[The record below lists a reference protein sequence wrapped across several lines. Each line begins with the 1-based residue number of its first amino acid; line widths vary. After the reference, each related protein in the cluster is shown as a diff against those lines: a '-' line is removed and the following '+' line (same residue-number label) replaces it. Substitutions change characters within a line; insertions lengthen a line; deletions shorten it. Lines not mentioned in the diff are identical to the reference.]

1 MNITEN
7 LSNSFEFAKKLSTDI
22 GRLIILIVLDLI
34 PVANW
39 IVIGYAA
46 RVLRE
51 APGSQTPPKLENYG
65 GMLVDGAKIFFAS
78 FIYMLIPTI
87 FIVAGATSILGGTFS
102 LEEQTAASGIVL
114 GGTGV
119 VLLLVGIIL
128 AFFFLI
134 VLGVAI
140 AHMVKTGKFGKAFA
154 FGELISIIR
163 GIGLGKY
170 LGWVI
175 VTSIIALLVGG
186 VAGRIPFVGWLIS
199 AIVSPFLTVF
209 IFRSLGDLYN
219 DGVPSEF
226 RTATSITEPGPIVCS
241 ACGTHM
247 QSHHKFCP
255 TCGAPAPVSS
265 QSATSKQ
272 PTEPTGS
279 FKHCVSCGGKLPS
292 AAVFCGSCGAKQN

>member
-7 LSNSFEFAKKLSTDI
+7 LGNSFEFAKKLSTDI
-22 GRLIILIVLDLI
+22 SRLIILIVLDLI

-78 FIYMLIPTI
+78 FIYMIIPAL
-87 FIVAGATSILGGTFS
+87 FIVAGDASVGGAFS
-102 LEEQTAASGIVL
+102 LEEQTTAPGIVL
-114 GGTGV
+114 GGTGI
-119 VLLLVGIIL
+119 VLLVVGIIL

-134 VLGVAI
+134 ILGVAI

-154 FGELISIIR
+154 FGELVSIIR
-163 GIGLGKY
+163 GIGWGKY

-186 VAGRIPFVGWLIS
+186 VAGRIPYVGWLIS
-199 AIVSPFLTVF
+199 AIISPFLTVF

-219 DGVPSEF
+219 DGAPPDF
-226 RTATSITEPGPIVCS
+226 RTATSITEPGAIVCS

-265 QSATSKQ
+265 QSATSKPIE
-272 PTEPTGS
+272 PTES
-279 FKHCVSCGGKLPS
+279 FKYCVSCGGKLPS
-292 AAVFCGSCGAKQN
+292 SAVFCGCCGAKQN

>member
-1 MNITEN
+1 LNITEN
-7 LSNSFEFAKKLSTDI
+7 LNNSFEFAKKLSTDV
-22 GRLIILIVLDLI
+22 GRLIILIVLDFI

-65 GMLVDGAKIFFAS
+65 SMLIDGAKIFFAS

-87 FIVAGATSILGGTFS
+87 FIVAGAASVLGGTFS
-102 LEEQTAASGIVL
+102 LQEQSAASGIVL
-114 GGTGV
+114 GGTGL
-119 VLLLVGIIL
+119 VLFLVGIIL

-134 VLGVAI
+134 LLGVAI

-163 GIGLGKY
+163 GIGWGKY

-186 VAGRIPFVGWLIS
+186 LAGRIPYVGWLIS
-199 AIVSPFLTVF
+199 AIISPFLTVF

-219 DGVPSEF
+219 DGVPPEF
-226 RTATSITEPGPIVCS
+226 RTTTVTEPGAKVCS

-247 QSHHKFCP
+247 QPHHKFCP

-265 QSATSKQ
+265 SSTSPK
-272 PTEPTGS
+272 PTEPTES
-279 FKHCVSCGGKLPS
+279 SKYCVSCGGKLPS
-292 AAVFCGSCGAKQN
+292 SVMFCGYCGAKQN

>member
-7 LSNSFEFAKKLSTDI
+7 LNNSFEFAKKLSTDI

-34 PVANW
+34 PIANW

-51 APGSQTPPKLENYG
+51 APGSQAPPKLENYG
-65 GMLVDGAKIFFAS
+65 TMLVDGAKVFFAS

-87 FIVAGATSILGGTFS
+87 FIVAGAASVLGGTFS
-102 LEEQTAASGIVL
+102 LEGQSVTSGVVL

-119 VLLLVGIIL
+119 VLLLVGIVL

-134 VLGVAI
+134 LLGVAI

-154 FGELISIIR
+154 FRELIGIIR
-163 GIGLGKY
+163 GIGWGKY

-186 VAGRIPFVGWLIS
+186 VAGRIPLVGWLIS

-219 DGVPSEF
+219 DGAPSEF
-226 RTATSITEPGPIVCS
+226 RTGASATEPGAIVCS

-247 QSHHKFCP
+247 QPHHKFCP
-255 TCGAPAPVSS
+255 TCGAPAPVRS
-265 QSATSKQ
+265 QSITLK
-272 PTEPTGS
+272 PTEPTES
-279 FKHCVSCGGKLPS
+279 FKYCVSCGGKLPAS
-292 AAVFCGSCGAKQN
+292 ATFCGSCGAKQN